1 MMKSGKLLITAF
13 EPFGQN
19 KINTSY
25 EAVQKLGDVAGI
37 AIKKVRLPVLW
48 EKSAEILLRN
58 IKEFDPDAVIMCG
71 LASGSESVRIERVGI
86 NLCGAIKDNA
96 GVFGGPESREYPIK
110 DGGDAAYFS
119 TFDYEN
125 ILSAMR
131 AAGIPAVQSFS
142 AGTYICN
149 YVLYS
154 ALASEYAKNKKV
166 GFIHVPDAEEFGGKL
181 PLETIAQ
188 ALEIAVRNC

>member
-1 MMKSGKLLITAF
+1 
-13 EPFGQN
+13 
-19 KINTSY
+19 
-25 EAVQKLGDVAGI
+25 
-37 AIKKVRLPVLW
+37 
-48 EKSAEILLRN
+48 
-58 IKEFDPDAVIMCG
+58 
-71 LASGSESVRIERVGI
+71 
-86 NLCGAIKDNA
+86 
-96 GVFGGPESREYPIK
+96 
-110 DGGDAAYFS
+110 S